1 MSFVASMLLQTAS
14 DIASYVSIGI
24 LLIIVLA
31 LLASSIKIVRE
42 YERVVVFTLGRL
54 VGARGPGVVFV
65 VPVVNRVNKIDL
77 RERYLEVPHQ
87 TCITKDNAPTD
98 IDFLIYYKVI
108 EATQSVVQVQNFE
121 GASIGIATTTLRA
134 VVGDIPLDE
143 LLAKREQI
151 NTVLRTKLDEVTER
165 WGIKVTNVEIRE
177 IRPPADVQEA
187 MVKQMSAER
196 SRRAMVLEADGKR
209 ESAILVAEG
218 DKKSTVLRAEGDKQ
232 SAILRAQGYAEA
244 LNQIFGAAKTI
255 DSKTMALQ
263 YLDTLKALGASPST
277 KYIFPMELTRI
288 FGSSISEQLNSSE
301 EQKTPTVRRFSD
313 EVQHISESEG
323 SAIAE
328 QLGAGERKRARGGD
342 KAGG

>member
-1 MSFVASMLLQTAS
+1 MSFLGSIALQTVGE
-14 DIASYVSIGI
+14 IADYVIYGLVI
-24 LLIIVLA
+24 IIVIA
-31 LLASSIKIVRE
+31 FIAYTVKIVRE
-42 YERVVVFTLGRL
+42 YERLVVFRLGRL
-54 VGARGPGVVFV
+54 MGARGPGVVFII
-65 VPVVNRVNKIDL
+65 PFINRVNKIDL

-151 NTVLRTKLDEVTER
+151 NQVLRTKLDEVTER

-187 MVKQMSAER
+187 MVRQMSAER
-196 SRRAMVLEADGKR
+196 TRRATVTEADGRR
-209 ESAILVAEG
+209 EASILVAEG
-218 DKKSTVLRAEGDKQ
+218 EKKSNILRAEGDRQ
-232 SAILRAQGYAEA
+232 AAILRAEGYAGA
-244 LNQIFGAAKTI
+244 LNQIFSAAKGI
-255 DSKTMALQ
+255 DSKTMVLQ

-277 KYIFPMELTRI
+277 KYIFPIEFTGLLTNLRKQI
-288 FGSSISEQLNSSE
+288 DES
-301 EQKTPTVRRFSD
+301 QK
-313 EVQHISESEG
+313 
-323 SAIAE
+323 
-328 QLGAGERKRARGGD
+328 
-342 KAGG
+342 

>member
-1 MSFVASMLLQTAS
+1 MTDPSAF
-14 DIASYVSIGI
+14 
-24 LLIIVLA
+24 A
-31 LLASSIKIVRE
+31 LLATADVINYVIVAIVVVIVIAFIGYSIRIVRE

-54 VGARGPGVVFV
+54 VGAKGPGVVFIF
-65 VPVVNRVNKIDL
+65 PFINRLQKIDL

-98 IDFLIYYKVI
+98 IDFLIYFKVL

-151 NTVLRTKLDEVTER
+151 NQVLRTKLDEVTER

-177 IRPPADVQEA
+177 IRPPQDVQEA

-196 SRRAMVLEADGKR
+196 SRRAMVTEADGKR
-209 ESAILVAEG
+209 ESTVLVAEG
-218 DKKSTVLRAEGDKQ
+218 DKKSVILRAEGDRQ
-232 SAILRAQGYAEA
+232 AAILRAQGYAEA
-244 LNQIFGAAKTI
+244 LTTIFGSAKGI
-255 DSKTMALQ
+255 DSKTMILQ

-277 KYIFPMELTRI
+277 KYIFPMEFLQ
-288 FGSSISEQLNSSE
+288 GLVNS
-301 EQKTPTVRRFSD
+301 
-313 EVQHISESEG
+313 G
-323 SAIAE
+323 
-328 QLGAGERKRARGGD
+328 L
-342 KAGG
+342 KAKDAFEDTK